1 MSNLTKQAI
10 RNSMLKL
17 LKEKPVSRI
26 TVKDISEDCGINRN
40 TFYYHYQ
47 DIPALI
53 EEIFTSEAEKIIAEY
68 QSLHS
73 MEECLA
79 VVVSSAQKHKKEI
92 LKLFHTSHRELYEQS
107 LWRTCEYVM
116 NCFMNAVFQDDSDLK
131 QKDQEILVQYY
142 KCTLFGLV
150 MDWMSHDMQ
159 TDLQAPFQHL
169 LELQDV
175 IVHQILIR
183 QNPENAQNSD
193 KF

>member
-1 MSNLTKQAI
+1 MYD
-10 RNSMLKL
+10 
-17 LKEKPVSRI
+17 V
-26 TVKDISEDCGINRN
+26 VKDRADVIISHSKHIGHNIILDFLYNLLQEYWLSYEKYGNPKKIKNIVGSKNKKFLGYNQQDSNEFMTVFLDLLGEDLN
-40 TFYYHYQ
+40 
-47 DIPALI
+47 
-53 EEIFTSEAEKIIAEY
+53 
-68 QSLHS
+68 
-73 MEECLA
+73 
-79 VVVSSAQKHKKEI
+79 SATKKVY
-92 LKLFHTSHRELYEQS
+92 RELYEQS